1 MEPFTTLNGVAAS
14 LPQDDVDTDQILPT
28 PWLRDPKADLA
39 KGLFGYLRRP
49 PAGKTESD
57 FVLEQPTFRQARILV
72 CGSNFGCGSS
82 REHAVWA
89 FKAFGIRCLIAAS
102 FADVFRE
109 NCMRNGVLAIRLPA
123 DQMETLHSTVQ
134 SVAGASAFVVDLEEK
149 RILCPDGRALAFDI
163 GDHEREALLLG
174 LDDIGLTERHLSEIE
189 QWERASR
196 TSLPFLQDFRIAP
209 FNASN
214 KPSQE

>member
-1 MEPFTTLNGVAAS
+1 MVPFTKLAGVAAS
-14 LPQDDVDTDQILPT
+14 LPQDDLDTDQVLPT

-39 KGLFGYLRRP
+39 KGLFGYLRRA

-57 FVLEQPTFRQARILV
+57 FVLEQPPFRRTRILV

-89 FKAFGIRCLIAAS
+89 IKAFGIRCLIAPS

-109 NCMRNGVLAIRLPA
+109 NCLRNGVLAIRLPA
-123 DQMETLHSTVQ
+123 EQMEALHAAVQ
-134 SVAGASAFVVDLEEK
+134 SVAGASPFVVDLEER
-149 RILCPDGRALAFDI
+149 RIVYPDGRSVTFDI
-163 GDHEREALLLG
+163 SDHEREALLLG

-189 QWERASR
+189 RWESTSR
-196 TSLPFLQDFRIAP
+196 DSLPFLQDFRIAP
-209 FNASN
+209 FDPSN
-214 KPSQE
+214 KPSQ

>member
-1 MEPFTTLNGVAAS
+1 MEPFTTLTGVAAS
-14 LPQDDVDTDQILPT
+14 LSQDDVDTDQILPT

-39 KGLFGYLRRP
+39 KGLFGYLRRV
-49 PAGKTESD
+49 PADKTESD
-57 FVLEQPTFRQARILV
+57 FVLEQPAFRQARILV

-89 FKAFGIRCLIAAS
+89 IKAFGIRCLIAPS

-123 DQMETLHSTVQ
+123 DEIEALHRAVQ
-134 SVAGASAFVVDLEEK
+134 SVAGAAPFVVDLAEK

-163 GDHEREALLLG
+163 SDHEREALLLG

-189 QWERASR
+189 QWESTSR
-196 TSLPFLQDFRIAP
+196 SSLPFLQDFRIAP

-214 KPSQE
+214 KPSQ

>member
-39 KGLFGYLRRP
+39 KGLFGYLRRA

-57 FVLEQPTFRQARILV
+57 FVLEQPAFRQARILV

-89 FKAFGIRCLIAAS
+89 VKAFGIRCLIAAS
-102 FADVFRE
+102 FADIFRE
-109 NCMRNGVLAIRLPA
+109 NCLRNGVLAIRLPA
-123 DQMETLHSTVQ
+123 EEIDALHREVQ
-134 SVAGASAFVVDLEEK
+134 DVAGAAPFVVDLADK
-149 RILCPDGRALAFDI
+149 RILCPNGRAVAFDI
-163 GDHEREALLLG
+163 SDHEREALLLG
-174 LDDIGLTERHLSEIE
+174 LDDIGLTERHVSEIE
-189 QWERASR
+189 QWETASR
-196 TSLPFLQDFRIAP
+196 GSLPFLQDFRIAP
-209 FNASN
+209 FNRSN
-214 KPSQE
+214 KPSQ

>member
-39 KGLFGYLRRP
+39 KGLFGYLRRA

-57 FVLEQPTFRQARILV
+57 FVLEQPAFRQARILV

-89 FKAFGIRCLIAAS
+89 VKAFGIRCLIAAS
-102 FADVFRE
+102 FADIFRE
-109 NCMRNGVLAIRLPA
+109 NCLRNGVLAIRLPA
-123 DQMETLHSTVQ
+123 EEIDALHREVQ
-134 SVAGASAFVVDLEEK
+134 DVAGPRPSWS
-149 RILCPDGRALAFDI
+149 I
-163 GDHEREALLLG
+163 
-174 LDDIGLTERHLSEIE
+174 
-189 QWERASR
+189 SR
-196 TSLPFLQDFRIAP
+196 TSASSARTGAP
-209 FNASN
+209 SLSTSAITNARPCCSDWTT
-214 KPSQE
+214 SA